1 MAPQTEPSSLTASR
15 QVIHRPGICSPRLT
29 TLCENPCNTALF
41 PPVTGAK
48 NYEAH
53 LPAVQNPS
61 RTYARVSRA
70 YEDPRRTGC
79 YQRAPSQRTGTS
91 GGLKPA
97 RLRLPRKARLSGK
110 AHFTGKYAARRQGK
124 FFVVLSRNS
133 PPGGQARLGIVI
145 GRHTAPRSVTRTLM
159 KRAVREV
166 FRQLRNQLGPVDVV
180 VRVRQPAAR
189 PELPAARHELERL
202 LRESC

>member
-1 MAPQTEPSSLTASR
+1 M
-15 QVIHRPGICSPRLT
+15 
-29 TLCENPCNTALF
+29 
-41 PPVTGAK
+41 K
-48 NYEAH
+48 
-53 LPAVQNPS
+53 
-61 RTYARVSRA
+61 RTYQPSKTRRARTHGFLERMKTRGGRA
-70 YEDPRRTGC
+70 VINARRAKG
-79 YQRAPSQRTGTS
+79 R
-91 GGLKPA
+91 A